1 MRNYENILE
10 KLGMASINSQ
20 TGKLKRDF
28 DDVTDPSV
36 KKELKLIQQVQLYK
50 DFFAEEQLI
59 SLYRG
64 QISNLVNKS
73 RAKQVTGY
81 DVAYQLAVGALKTAI
96 RNFDLS
102 KYKNNKPITYFTNS
116 INFELDKL
124 YKKEVTQNTIHM
136 SSDLNA
142 YKNNIVNAK
151 SVLTPMLGRTPTN
164 KEILD
169 FIQKDMGYAPGLD
182 LKKIERIQHYDT
194 NELSGSSL
202 IGKGN
207 ADGAENLTFE
217 DVTNGTENVDKIL
230 NAEAK
235 EKQIIELIREF
246 TENKNE
252 RKFLIAYFGIGEFKA
267 MNLKGALN
275 KAAIQTGVS
284 YHMSKKLLDNF
295 RVFCNKKGAL

>member
-1 MRNYENILE
+1 MIRCENILE
-10 KLGMASINSQ
+10 KIGMTINDKK
-20 TGKLKRDF
+20 KLTF
-28 DDVTDPSV
+28 DDVLDENV

-59 SLYRG
+59 ALYRG

-73 RAKQVTGY
+73 RAKQITGY
-81 DVAYQLAVGALKTAI
+81 DVAFQLAVGALKTAI

-116 INFELDKL
+116 IKFELDKL
-124 YKKEVTQNTIHM
+124 YKKETSNNTIHM

-151 SVLTPMLGRTPTN
+151 SILTPMLGRTPTN

-169 FIQKDMGYAPGLD
+169 FVQKDMQYAPGLN
-182 LKKIERIQHYDT
+182 LKKMERIQHYDT
-194 NELSGSSL
+194 NELSGSAL

-217 DVTNGTENVDKIL
+217 DVVSKKSNDVDSIL
-230 NAEAK
+230 KNESK
-235 EKQIIELIREF
+235 EKQIIETIREY
-246 TENKNE
+246 TSNKSE
-252 RKFLIAYFGIGEFKA
+252 RQFLMAYFGIGEFK
-267 MNLKGALN
+267 NSGLKGAAN
-275 KAAIQTGVS
+275 RASIQTGIS
-284 YHMSKKLLDNF
+284 YHLGRKLLDNF
-295 RVFCNKKGAL
+295 REFCNKKGIL